1 MKLKQLKLKN
11 FRGYK
16 EEILIEFGNLTA
28 FVGKNDVGKSTILEA
43 LEIFFNNKT
52 IQCEREDLSV
62 NHEVEDENIE
72 ISCVFSDIE
81 IPIILDS
88 NFETNLKDE
97 YLLNK
102 DGFLEIK
109 KVLKCSIV
117 KPKANSYIVCYHPSE
132 ENCKDLL
139 LLKSTELK
147 RRAENL
153 DIPKE
158 NYNASINA
166 SIRRAI
172 FNKFSNLNLIE
183 TDLAVDKEDSKKIF
197 NKLEEY
203 FPMYALFQSD
213 RASSDSDKEIV
224 DPMQIAISQ
233 AIKGLE
239 VEINKIKEEVKE
251 KTLEIANKTL
261 EKLKEMN
268 STLAD
273 SLIPEFKAEPKF
285 DSLFKLSI
293 NSDDGIA
300 INKRGSGVRRLILLN
315 FFRAEAERQLN
326 ENPKKNNIIYAFE
339 EPETSQHPNHQ
350 IMLIESFLKLSQKE
364 NCQIILTTHT
374 PALAGMLP
382 LNSLRLIKKEKGKIE
397 IFSTSEETYKEIT
410 DMLGIL
416 PEPIPN
422 TSKGILLVEG
432 VDDILFFY
440 HLNKLLKEANEI
452 EKTFL
457 ESNINVVFTGGCNN
471 LRYWI
476 TKRLVHQFNLPWA
489 IFLDSDKNS
498 KDEITENI
506 KFVNKT
512 LSNNNLA
519 FYTRKRE
526 IENYLH
532 FDLIKDTLK
541 SDFKNLNEFGDYDDI
556 KKLTEKKIFEKKWGK
571 MTFEYLRETERYIDE
586 KDGTEHFELTE
597 IVQKILNMVK

>member
-62 NHEVEDENIE
+62 NHEDEDENIE

-117 KPKANSYIVCYHPSE
+117 KPKANSYIVCCHPSE

-147 RRAENL
+147 RRAEKL

-293 NSDDGIA
+293 NSDDRIA

-476 TKRLVHQFNLPWA
+476 TKRLVRQFNLPWA

>member
-62 NHEVEDENIE
+62 NHEDEDENIE

-117 KPKANSYIVCYHPSE
+117 KPKANSYIVCCHPSE

-147 RRAENL
+147 RRAEKL

-471 LRYWI
+471 LRY
-476 TKRLVHQFNLPWA
+476 
-489 IFLDSDKNS
+489 
-498 KDEITENI
+498 
-506 KFVNKT
+506 
-512 LSNNNLA
+512 
-519 FYTRKRE
+519 
-526 IENYLH
+526 
-532 FDLIKDTLK
+532 
-541 SDFKNLNEFGDYDDI
+541 
-556 KKLTEKKIFEKKWGK
+556 
-571 MTFEYLRETERYIDE
+571 
-586 KDGTEHFELTE
+586 
-597 IVQKILNMVK
+597 

>member
-62 NHEVEDENIE
+62 NHEDENIE

-117 KPKANSYIVCYHPSE
+117 KPKANSYIVCCHPSE

-147 RRAENL
+147 RRAEKL

>member
-62 NHEVEDENIE
+62 NHEDEDENIE

-117 KPKANSYIVCYHPSE
+117 KPKANSYIVCCHPSE

-147 RRAENL
+147 RRAEKL

-300 INKRGSGVRRLILLN
+300 INKRGNGVRRLILLN

>member
-16 EEILIEFGNLTA
+16 EEILIEFENLTA

-556 KKLTEKKIFEKKWGK
+556 KKLTEKKIFEKNG
-571 MTFEYLRETERYIDE
+571 E
-586 KDGTEHFELTE
+586 K
-597 IVQKILNMVK
+597 

>member
-1 MKLKQLKLKN
+1 MKLKELKLKN

-16 EEILIEFGNLTA
+16 EKICVEFENLTA

-43 LEIFFNNKT
+43 LEIFFNNK
-52 IQCEREDLSV
+52 IVQCEREDLSV
-62 NHEVEDENIE
+62 NHKDEDENIE
-72 ISCVFSDIE
+72 ISCIFSDID

-109 KVLKCSIV
+109 KVFKCSIA
-117 KPKANSYIVCYHPSE
+117 KPKANSYIVCCYPSE

-147 RRAENL
+147 RRAESL

-172 FNKFSNLNLIE
+172 FNNFSDLSLVE

-239 VEINKIKEEVKE
+239 VEINKIKEEVKN

-315 FFRAEAERQLN
+315 FFRAEAERQLK
-326 ENPKKNNIIYAFE
+326 ENSKKNNIIYAFE

-382 LNSLRLIKKEKGKIE
+382 LDSLRLVKKEEGKTE
-397 IFSTSEETYKEIT
+397 IFSATEETYKEIT

-416 PEPIPN
+416 PEPIPK

-440 HLNKLLKEANEI
+440 HLNKLLKGAKEI
-452 EKTFL
+452 KEMFA
-457 ESNINVVFTGGCNN
+457 ENGINVISTGGCDN
-471 LRYWI
+471 LKYWV
-476 TKRLVHQFNLPWA
+476 TKKLVQQFNLPWA
-489 IFLDSDKNS
+489 IFLDSDKKNENDIS
-498 KDEITENI
+498 KNT
-506 KFVNKT
+506 KFVDKI
-512 LSNNNLA
+512 SSEGILA
-519 FYTRKRE
+519 FCTRKRE

-532 FDLIKDTLK
+532 LELLK
-541 SDFKNLNEFGDYDDI
+541 NEFKNLTSIGDYDDI
-556 KKLTEKKIFEKKWGK
+556 KKLTRKDIFKKEWEK
-571 MTFEYLRETERYIDE
+571 MTFKYLRERETYIDD
-586 KDGTEHFELTE
+586 KDNTEHFELTE
-597 IVQKILNMVK
+597 VVKKMLNMIK

>member
-62 NHEVEDENIE
+62 NHEDEDENIE

-117 KPKANSYIVCYHPSE
+117 KPKANSYIVCCHPSE

-147 RRAENL
+147 RRAEKL

-506 KFVNKT
+506 KFVNKI